1 MRASRSIPQTG
12 KLIMLR
18 ESLRSSLAHVGQAL
32 REPEEFSLRWHRE
45 GAPYRWSVWLALA
58 ATAIC
63 GTLTYGMTLGIN
75 GGASAILLKSILLTA
90 CAGLAWAIPLPAL
103 YILNSLAG
111 SRLRPSTTFLAALIT
126 TSWGGLALV
135 ASIPINWLFS
145 VAVPDLSPELISAS
159 LAGWIVLGVN
169 LVVFTGV
176 GVSMA
181 DVFGRVVEAL
191 EPEKGRQ
198 PMWFLL
204 LVGVIGA
211 QLMFVCDLFA

>member
-1 MRASRSIPQTG
+1 
-12 KLIMLR
+12 
-18 ESLRSSLAHVGQAL
+18 
-32 REPEEFSLRWHRE
+32 
-45 GAPYRWSVWLALA
+45 LALA
-58 ATAIC
+58 GTAML
-63 GTLTYGMTLGIN
+63 GTITYGMTMGIN
-75 GGASAILLKSILLTA
+75 AGVGQVLLKALLLTI

-111 SRLRPSTTFLAALIT
+111 SRLRASTTLLAALVT

-145 VAVPDLSPELISAS
+145 VAVPDLVPELISEAAAS
-159 LAGWIVLGVN
+159 WIVLGVN
-169 LVVFTGV
+169 LLVFTGV

-191 EPEKGRQ
+191 EPARGRQ

-204 LVGVIGA
+204 LVGVIGG
-211 QLMFVCDLFA
+211 QLFYLCGLFV